1 MPEPISLLIVD
12 DESAMRR
19 VIRTPL
25 RTMGYDVD
33 EAASGERAIEALR
46 RRPFTMVLLDIN
58 MPGMGGIEACRR
70 IREMA
75 PATGIIIISV
85 RDKEED
91 MVQALEAGA
100 DDYVTKPFRLR
111 ELLARLGAVQ
121 RRTRADHMNHKAIRQ
136 AGDLELDVC
145 NRMLR
150 KSGIEI
156 HLSQK
161 EFDILSFLM
170 SHPDTPVPHARLL
183 QAVWGPEYGGE
194 TEYLRTYIR
203 HLRGKIERD
212 AANPMYILTEPWIG
226 YRFCNPV
233 APLDSGLAQ

>member
-12 DESAMRR
+12 DEPAMRR
-19 VIRTPL
+19 VIRMPL
-25 RTMGYDVD
+25 RAIGYDVD
-33 EAASGERAIEALR
+33 EAPSGERAVEAFQ

-70 IREMA
+70 IRGIA
-75 PATGIIIISV
+75 PTTGIIMISV
-85 RDKEED
+85 RDREED

-111 ELLARLGAVQ
+111 ELIARLRAVR
-121 RRTRADHMNHKAIRQ
+121 RRTRAGDVAQTAICR
-136 AGDLELDVC
+136 AGDLELDVS

-150 KSGIEI
+150 KCGSEI

-170 SHPDTPVPHARLL
+170 NHPDTPIPHARLL

-194 TEYLRTYIR
+194 TEYLRTYVK
-203 HLRGKIERD
+203 HLRRKIERD
-212 AANPMYILTEPWIG
+212 AANPAYILTEPWVG
-226 YRFCNPV
+226 YRFCNPAVV
-233 APLDSGLAQ
+233 AA